1 MGFLRRTEQ
10 EIHFTCVLSKT
21 YFDNPILPSQIS
33 SKKTNLLDNLL
44 AQNKNLLIF
53 TPCNEISFEWKI
65 IVT

>member
-21 YFDNPILPSQIS
+21 YLDHPILPSQIS

-53 TPCNEISFEWKI
+53 TPCNEISFE
-65 IVT
+65 